1 MRSAHPI
8 ERPMLKRLLIC
19 IALILPAPLRAETVT
34 VAVASNALPAAE
46 ALAEAFTETTGNEVR
61 LSHGATGALYAQ
73 IVSGAPFDI
82 FLAADA
88 IRPARLSGE
97 GLAREVR
104 TYAIGQLV
112 LVSRTELSLA
122 DARASFAGRTVAL
135 ADPLV
140 APYGL
145 VAVRA
150 MERLGL
156 DTSEFRSVIVSNVG
170 QVANLF
176 ATGNADFAFVAA
188 SQLRDLDP
196 PFSISLDAV
205 APPVRQDAALLADEV
220 AVSAFWQFLF
230 SEEGRRIL
238 RAFGFGVPGT

>member
-1 MRSAHPI
+1 
-8 ERPMLKRLLIC
+8 L
-19 IALILPAPLRAETVT
+19 
-34 VAVASNALPAAE
+34 
-46 ALAEAFTETTGNEVR
+46 
-61 LSHGATGALYAQ
+61 
-73 IVSGAPFDI
+73 
-82 FLAADA
+82 
-88 IRPARLSGE
+88 GE

-156 DTSEFRSVIVSNVG
+156 DTGEFRTVVVSNVG

-196 PFSISLDAV
+196 PFSVSLGAV
-205 APPVRQDAALLADEV
+205 APPVRQDAALLADEE

-230 SEEGRRIL
+230 SDEGRRIM
-238 RAFGFGVPGT
+238 RAFGFGLPGT